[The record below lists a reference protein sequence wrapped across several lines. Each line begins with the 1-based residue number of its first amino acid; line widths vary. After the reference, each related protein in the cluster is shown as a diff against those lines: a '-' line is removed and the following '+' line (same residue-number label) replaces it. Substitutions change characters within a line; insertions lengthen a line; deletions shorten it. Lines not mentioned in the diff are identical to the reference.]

1 MGPRY
6 EYFKAYFARP
16 ENRKRQLEC
25 GRKGRKRQRLQII
38 DLLGSKCVLC
48 GFSDIRALQ
57 LDHINGGGHKE
68 RKKFLGGSTAMYAF
82 YAKHPNMLKK
92 NLQILCA
99 NCNWVKAYTNKEFKP
114 RRYK

>member
-16 ENRKRQLEC
+16 ETRKKRLQWQLEYQAENRIKIFDIL
-25 GRKGRKRQRLQII
+25 GRRCI
-38 DLLGSKCVLC
+38 LC

-57 LDHINGGGHKE
+57 LDHINGGGNKE
-68 RKKFLGGSTAMYAF
+68 RKKFGNTHNMAVF
-82 YAKHPNMLKK
+82 YLKNPNMLKK

-99 NCNWVKAYTNKEFKP
+99 NCNWIKRHTNKEFKP